1 MTASHKQN
9 EATIV
14 ALLDQ
19 PTDKKIEAMV
29 EKMSKRRGVA
39 AILFY
44 GNRLRE
50 VDAEGLLDFYV
61 LTDSNRSYHGGGA
74 SAFFNK
80 ILPPNVYFEEMQQG
94 DAGSLSAKV
103 AVMTL
108 SSFRKKMSPK
118 SLDTTL
124 WARFS
129 QPARLVY
136 CRDEKS
142 RQDVIEAITSAYE
155 TAMWWAFRLSSN
167 THSATAL
174 WTDLFSKTYGAE
186 LRVESGSR
194 AEMIVAK
201 APALYSSLYEAF
213 LEDGSRSS
221 ITKSENAKAGRQWRR
236 RRFVGKI
243 QNFLRLTKAAVTFR
257 GGIAYA
263 LSKVERH
270 SGRAVVLKRWEQRF
284 PWLAAP
290 IVFCRLLIERRLR

>member
-1 MTASHKQN
+1 MTECHQQN
-9 EATIV
+9 EETIV

-19 PTDKKIEAMV
+19 PVDKAVEAMA
-29 EKMSKRRGVA
+29 EELSNRRGVA
-39 AILFY
+39 AVLFY

-50 VDAEGLLDFYV
+50 IDAGGLLDFYV
-61 LTDSNRSYHGGGA
+61 LTDGNSAYHGAGA

-80 ILPPNVYFEEMQQG
+80 ILPPNVYFREIEHETNVVN
-94 DAGSLSAKV
+94 AKV

-118 SLDTTL
+118 SWDTTL
-124 WARFS
+124 WARFC

-136 CRDEKS
+136 CRDKES
-142 RQDVIEAITSAYE
+142 REVVIDAITAAYQ

-174 WTDLFSKTYGAE
+174 WTDLFSRTYGAE

-194 AEMIVAK
+194 AETIVAK
-201 APALYSSLYEAF
+201 APALYQSLHQAF
-213 LEDGSRSS
+213 IEDGSNGS
-221 ITKSENAKAGRQWRR
+221 IIKEEAGKAHKQWARR
-236 RRFVGKI
+236 RLIGKV
-243 QNFLRLTKAAVTFR
+243 QNFLRLIKAAFTFS
-257 GGIAYA
+257 GGISYA

-270 SGRAVVLKRWEQRF
+270 SGRPVVLKPWEKRF

-290 IVFCRLLIERRLR
+290 LIFFRLLIEGRLR